1 MNTSTPPFDPG
12 STSSDNRRRLGDLT
26 YPSPTPQ
33 RPALSDNNQTPIS
46 TARDRQFNIWRSK
59 AFLIGSAVAVGVAA
73 TGGLYAVV
81 QMFGPDSVE
90 VASAAARGSTSQT
103 PEPAI
108 QPQPDLFSGPA
119 DLGAFIRSVTA
130 STVVITCSPPE
141 SEFEDLGTGFPV
153 DLAPL
158 TGSPSANVFLVT
170 NQHVIEGCEGPGELS
185 ITAGRDTL
193 TGSVI
198 SYDSDLDLALVEP
211 IIAGMPPLSMTP
223 QASTGQWI
231 LAAGAPLGVANSASF
246 GAITN
251 VVKQDMLITF
261 DAVIGPG
268 NSGGPLVNSR
278 GEVVGVV
285 TAVWEEATGIGLAV
299 PIEGLCVRLLDCSA

>member
-1 MNTSTPPFDPG
+1 MTAPSDTPKPQHLQP
-12 STSSDNRRRLGDLT
+12 SNRERLGALQGGDPAIEIPPKDPIVQPQLAQTDSPRIDL
-26 YPSPTPQ
+26 
-33 RPALSDNNQTPIS
+33 
-46 TARDRQFNIWRSK
+46 WHSK
-59 AFLIGSAVAVGVAA
+59 AFLIGSAIAVGVAA
-73 TGGLYAVV
+73 AGGLYAVV
-81 QMFGPDSVE
+81 QLLGQDSGE
-90 VASAAARGSTSQT
+90 AASAATGESGTQT
-103 PEPAI
+103 PEPTI

-130 STVVITCSPPE
+130 STVVITCLPPE

-158 TGSPSANVFLVT
+158 TASPSANVFLVT

-198 SYDSDLDLALVEP
+198 SYDSELDLALVEP
-211 IIAGMPPLSMTP
+211 IIAGMPPLAMTP

-299 PIEGLCVRLLDCSA
+299 PIEGLCVRLLDCAP